1 MYAAEYVFCAGMR
14 DMLADNCAAESK
26 NCKDAQRACAGM
38 EISMN
43 QRTGNRRPP
52 LRNEYIYG
60 SAVPKIA
67 VVPETEQ
74 RKRQPQPAVRKNRE
88 KAGHMNFGYVLFLVA
103 AMCAAAFVLIH
114 YIQLQADLTQK
125 TKTVAAKQVEL
136 NNLKLANDEEYNR
149 VVSSVNLEEIKRIAI
164 GELGM
169 TYAQEEQIVTYAN
182 EKNDYMRQVTKSE
195 VSD

>member
-1 MYAAEYVFCAGMR
+1 
-14 DMLADNCAAESK
+14 
-26 NCKDAQRACAGM
+26 
-38 EISMN
+38 MN
-43 QRTGNRRPP
+43 QRTGNRRVP

-67 VVPETEQ
+67 VVPEPER

-114 YIQLQADLTQK
+114 YIQLQGDLTQK
-125 TKTVAAKQVEL
+125 TKVVATKQVEL

-149 VVSSVNLEEIKRIAI
+149 VISSINLEEIKRIAI

-169 TYAQEEQIVTYAN
+169 TYAQEGQIVTYAN

>member
-1 MYAAEYVFCAGMR
+1 M
-14 DMLADNCAAESK
+14 
-26 NCKDAQRACAGM
+26 
-38 EISMN
+38 
-43 QRTGNRRPP
+43 
-52 LRNEYIYG
+52 
-60 SAVPKIA
+60 PKIA
-67 VVPETEQ
+67 VVPEPER
-74 RKRQPQPAVRKNRE
+74 RKRQHQPAVRKNRE

-125 TKTVAAKQVEL
+125 TKVVAAKQVEL

-149 VVSSVNLEEIKRIAI
+149 VISSINLEEIKRIAI

-169 TYAQEEQIVTYAN
+169 TYAQEGQIVTYAN